1 MDDIE
6 NTNTEDEFENQTEI
20 DNYGQH
26 IFEFVDALLYVTL
39 FRGTSM
45 EPLHF
50 VVVTQ
55 EEVAGKMLKD
65 CYNHIINIGE
75 MFFRGNYLKLVKSRN
90 IDIKQFQVSQSEV
103 LFPPDEINDTYLDI
117 NKDLQMNISVYNEL
131 INKAQF

>member
-26 IFEFVDALLYVTL
+26 IFEFVDALLYVKL

-55 EEVAGKMLKD
+55 KEVAGKMLKD

-75 MFFRGNYLKLVKSRN
+75 LFFRGNYLKLVKSRN